1 MQPGNVP
8 VDAPE
13 IVCLPAHAS
22 DKEKL
27 GARGPLLDR
36 NRQLFIVLGGAKV
49 FQPACTEMAPR
60 SSLRRPS
67 TPHRVVTI
75 DLSGLLVST

>member
-13 IVCLPAHAS
+13 IVCLRAHAS
-22 DKEKL
+22 DKERL

-36 NRQLFIVLGGAKV
+36 NRPLFIVLGGA
-49 FQPACTEMAPR
+49 
-60 SSLRRPS
+60 
-67 TPHRVVTI
+67 
-75 DLSGLLVST
+75 